1 MSDYSKLNYFLIS
14 LKNFLQKKGLECPSC
29 NSKDNETVDKK
40 YIITSLKRCKTCM
53 LLYRTPRTNIE
64 ENKKFYNK
72 KYAEGFT
79 TDCPND
85 EKLNELIS
93 NNFKNTEKDYS
104 KYIEILDILNLKINR
119 SSPTLFDYGCSWGYG
134 SYQLKEKF
142 NVDSYEI
149 SYLRAKYARDKLKIN
164 VLEESELNSLSRNK
178 KYDIFFMSHVLEH
191 VPNPPETLNFGLKL
205 LKMNGFLISFTPN
218 GSMEHK
224 KTNSN
229 WSKLWGMV
237 HGNLIDEIFYQKFF
251 SENIFYIG
259 SCDYHLKGEYNFK
272 NIKNFINSNQ
282 NYIDNLSGNELM
294 IIVKKIKDN

>member
-1 MSDYSKLNYFLIS
+1 MSNYPKLNYFLIS
-14 LKNFLQKKGLECPSC
+14 LKKFLTKRGLRCPSC

-40 YIITSLKRCKTCM
+40 YIITNLKRCKTCM
-53 LLYRTPRTNIE
+53 LLYRTPGTNIE
-64 ENKKFYNK
+64 ENKSFYQEE
-72 KYAEGFT
+72 YSQGFT

-104 KYIEILDILNLKINR
+104 KYIKVLDILNLKING

-149 SYLRAKYARDKLKIN
+149 SSPRAKYARDKLKIN
-164 VLEESELNSLSRNK
+164 VLEESELNSLSSNK

-191 VPNPPETLNFGLKL
+191 VPNPSETLNFGLKL
-205 LKMNGFLISFTPN
+205 LKTNGFLISFTPN

-237 HGNLIDEIFYQKFF
+237 HPNFIDEIFYQKFF

-259 SCDYHLKGEYNFK
+259 SSEYEYNSK
-272 NIKNFINSNQ
+272 NIKNFIHSNQ
-282 NYIDNLSGNELM
+282 NYIDNLSGSELM